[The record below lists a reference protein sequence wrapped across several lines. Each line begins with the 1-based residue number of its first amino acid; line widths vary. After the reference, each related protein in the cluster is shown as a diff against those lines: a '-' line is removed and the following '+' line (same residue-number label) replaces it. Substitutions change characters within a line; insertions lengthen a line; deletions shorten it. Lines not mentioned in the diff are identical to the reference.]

1 MKRWNNGILLLMMR
15 KSAIDKKCGEKR
27 KEVLPKSY
35 IRNFWGA
42 LLFILFGSCFVS
54 I

>member
-1 MKRWNNGILLLMMR
+1 MMR

-27 KEVLPKSY
+27 KEVLPHKDKKKLLG
-35 IRNFWGA
+35 GA
-42 LLFILFGSCFVS
+42 LFFLFGSCFVS